1 MFTFIIIQVISSL
14 NKPEI
19 VLWCGSNKNHS
30 AEYYVSDRRK
40 NCTKRGAESMRR
52 PKRKRCV
59 TGAVLAAA
67 AFFGAVMCISFFSV
81 KVLLFAVAALLII
94 IGIFLLKC

>member
-1 MFTFIIIQVISSL
+1 M
-14 NKPEI
+14 
-19 VLWCGSNKNHS
+19 
-30 AEYYVSDRRK
+30 
-40 NCTKRGAESMRR
+40 
-52 PKRKRCV
+52 

>member
-1 MFTFIIIQVISSL
+1 M
-14 NKPEI
+14 
-19 VLWCGSNKNHS
+19 
-30 AEYYVSDRRK
+30 RK
-40 NCTKRGAESMRR
+40 

-67 AFFGAVMCISFFSV
+67 AFFGAIMCISFFSV